1 MILDVY
7 QVDGLLG
14 GVPCADPRADCGE
27 SGIRRGSSGG
37 PKGSEGGIR
46 RGSSGGPK
54 GATDDPSFSA
64 PSSGAAN
71 GDNARPCRG
80 LSDTAPA

>member
-37 PKGSEGGIR
+37 PKG
-46 RGSSGGPK
+46 
-54 GATDDPSFSA
+54 ATDDPSFSA
-64 PSSGAAN
+64 PSGGAAN

-80 LSDTAPA
+80 LRDTAPA